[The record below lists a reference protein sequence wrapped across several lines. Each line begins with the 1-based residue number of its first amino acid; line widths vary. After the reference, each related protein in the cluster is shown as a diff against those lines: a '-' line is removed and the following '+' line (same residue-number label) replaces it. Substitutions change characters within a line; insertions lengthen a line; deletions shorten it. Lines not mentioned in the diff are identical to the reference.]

1 MTSHD
6 VTNVVKVIPSML
18 ESKNNTFKQTFD
30 AIKLKIDM
38 DTLNDVVFDV
48 NVLCSLTLVNDNLVR

>member
-18 ESKNNTFKQTFD
+18 KSKNSTFKLTFD
-30 AIKLKIDM
+30 AIKLKKDM
-38 DTLNDVVFDV
+38 NTLNDVVFDV
-48 NVLCSLTLVNDNLVR
+48 NVLCSLTLVNDNF